1 MVFLALMA
9 GTLISEDL
17 ACISAGLLIRDGRIG
32 FAAGAGACA
41 VGILVGDVGLWA
53 AGHVSRSAVARWPA
67 LSRLLERLPVEE
79 LRVWLEEHAA
89 LALLASRFMPG
100 TRLPLY
106 LSAGIVGMSFR
117 RFATWAAVAVA
128 VWTPVLVWIAAT
140 SSGIALDRLPSNGPL
155 GWAIRLAFAICL
167 IIVLKSVNRRLAQSR
182 ALTARLTRW
191 ARWEFW
197 PMWLF
202 YAPVAVWVLWL
213 SVRHRGISTITA
225 SNPGIPDGGVVG
237 ESKWQIL
244 AKLPRKWTVSSE
256 LVEGGTAADRARQV
270 LELVDRHGWRFPIII
285 KPDVGQRGVGVRLAR
300 RAEDVEAYCAAETGP
315 IIVQPYHP
323 GPFEAGVF
331 YYRFPGEARGRILS
345 ITDKHFPQLV
355 GDGASTIEELIWS
368 HKRYRLQADTFLRR
382 HNGRRGQVLLRGEV
396 FQLAIAGNHAQG
408 TLFRDGSHLWTPALE
423 RRIDTIAQSYPG
435 FFIGRFD
442 VRYTSLEAFRAGD
455 DLAIVELNGATAE
468 STDIYDPRR
477 SLFAAYSRLFKQ
489 WSLVFAIGAA
499 NRDAGAPVSGI
510 RRLVGLLRSYA
521 RTTPA
526 FVLSD

>member
-1 MVFLALMA
+1 MVFLALIA
-9 GTLISEDL
+9 GTLVSEDL
-17 ACISAGLLIRDGRIG
+17 ACISAGLLIREGRIG

-41 VGILVGDVGLWA
+41 LGILLGDVGLWA
-53 AGHVSRSAVARWPA
+53 AGRVSRSVIARWPIM
-67 LSRLLERLPVEE
+67 SRLLAGLPVDEM
-79 LRVWLEEHAA
+79 RVWLEEHAA
-89 LALLASRFMPG
+89 LAMLASRFMPG

-106 LSAGIVGMSFR
+106 LSAGTMGMSFR
-117 RFATWAAVAVA
+117 RFATWATVAVLL
-128 VWTPVLVWIAAT
+128 WTPVLVWLAAT
-140 SSGIALDRLPSNGPL
+140 TSRAALDRSPSNGPA
-155 GWAIRLAFAICL
+155 GWTIRLAFAICL
-167 IIVLKSVNRRLAQSR
+167 VLALKWTGRRLARSR
-182 ALTARLTRW
+182 VFTARLARW
-191 ARWEFW
+191 VRWEFW

-213 SVRHRGISTITA
+213 SIRHRGISTITA

-237 ESKWQIL
+237 ESKGQIL
-244 AKLPRKWTVSSE
+244 SRLPARWTVPWV
-256 LVEGGTAADRARQV
+256 LVDAGPARDRMRRV
-270 LELVDRHGWRFPIII
+270 LELVDQQGWRFPIIM

-300 RAEDVEAYCAAETGP
+300 RAEDVQTYCATESGP

-345 ITDKHFPQLV
+345 ITDKHFPQLA
-355 GDGASTIEELIWS
+355 GDGTSTIEELIWS
-368 HKRYRLQADTFLRR
+368 HRRHRLQADTFLRR
-382 HNGRRGQVLLRGEV
+382 HSQIRDRVLARGEV

-408 TLFRDGSHLWTPALE
+408 TLFRDGAHLWTPALE
-423 RRIDTIAQSYPG
+423 RRIDAIAQSYPG

-442 VRYTSLEAFRAGD
+442 VRYSSREAFQAGE

-468 STDIYDPRR
+468 STDIYDPQR
-477 SLFAAYSRLFKQ
+477 SLVAAYRRLFKQ

-510 RRLVGLLRSYA
+510 CRLIYLLRSYA
-521 RTTPA
+521 QTNPA

>member
-1 MVFLALMA
+1 MVFLVLIA
-9 GTLISEDL
+9 GTLVSEDL

-41 VGILVGDVGLWA
+41 LGILLGDVGLWA
-53 AGHVSRSAVARWPA
+53 GGRMSRAAIARWPVM
-67 LSRLLERLPVEE
+67 SRILARLPVDEM
-79 LRVWLEEHAA
+79 RMWLEEHAA
-89 LALLASRFMPG
+89 LAMLASRFMPG

-106 LSAGIVGMSFR
+106 LSAGIVGMSLR
-117 RFATWAAVAVA
+117 RFATWACVGVLL
-128 VWTPVLVWIAAT
+128 WTPILVWLAAT
-140 SSGIALDRLPSNGPL
+140 TSSVALGRFPSNGPA
-155 GWAIRLAFAICL
+155 GWAIRLAFAVSL
-167 IIVLKSVNRRLAQSR
+167 VLAVRSACRRLARSR
-182 ALTARLTRW
+182 VFTARLARW

-202 YAPVAVWVLWL
+202 YAPVGLWVLWL
-213 SVRHRGISTITA
+213 SIRHRGISTITA

-237 ESKWQIL
+237 ESKWRIL
-244 AKLPRKWTVSSE
+244 ARLPAQWTVPSV
-256 LVEGGTAADRARQV
+256 LVDVGPLQDRAQQV
-270 LELVDRHGWRFPIII
+270 LHVVDERRWEYPIVL

-300 RAEDVEAYCAAETGP
+300 RAEDVKAYCAAETGP

-331 YYRFPGEARGRILS
+331 YYRFPGEPRGRIFS

-355 GDGASTIEELIWS
+355 GDGRSTIEALIWL
-368 HKRYRLQADTFLRR
+368 HRRYRLQADTFLRR
-382 HNGRRGQVLLRGEV
+382 HTTMRDRVLARGEV

-408 TLFRDGSHLWTPALE
+408 TLFRDGWHLWTPALE
-423 RRIDTIAQSYPG
+423 RRIDAIAQSYPG

-442 VRYTSLEAFRAGD
+442 VRYASRAAFQAGE

-468 STDIYDPRR
+468 STDIYDPQR
-477 SLFAAYSRLFKQ
+477 SLFAAYRRLFKQ

-499 NRDAGAPVSGI
+499 NREAGAPVSGS
-510 RRLVGLLRSYA
+510 RRLMQLLRSYV
-521 RTTPA
+521 RTAPA